1 MDRGIKYNE
10 LSDEEKE
17 EYENLFEEDEA
28 PEEINAAAINSW
40 LFNRDTI
47 KKLIELLMEKGIKVE
62 GGDKLGK
69 TIIFAKNHRHAQK
82 IEDVFNELY
91 PSYKGELAKL
101 IDNKVKYND
110 TIIDDFSKKDDFPQ
124 VAISVD
130 MLDTGVD
137 VPEVVNLV
145 FFKPVKSKIKFWQ

>member
-1 MDRGIKYNE
+1 MLVLQVQFYQLKI
-10 LSDEEKE
+10 KE

-82 IEDVFNELY
+82 KHYFL
-91 PSYKGELAKL
+91 
-101 IDNKVKYND
+101 
-110 TIIDDFSKKDDFPQ
+110 FQ
-124 VAISVD
+124 
-130 MLDTGVD
+130 
-137 VPEVVNLV
+137 
-145 FFKPVKSKIKFWQ
+145 KIYIYFYRHHF

>member
-1 MDRGIKYNE
+1 
-10 LSDEEKE
+10 
-17 EYENLFEEDEA
+17 
-28 PEEINAAAINSW
+28 
-40 LFNRDTI
+40 
-47 KKLIELLMEKGIKVE
+47 MEKGIKVE

>member
-101 IDNKVKYND
+101 IDNKVNI
-110 TIIDDFSKKDDFPQ
+110 TT
-124 VAISVD
+124 
-130 MLDTGVD
+130 L
-137 VPEVVNLV
+137 
-145 FFKPVKSKIKFWQ
+145 